1 MKKLDVRLVVNAN
14 NIHEAEAIAQR
25 ELMGLAKLI
34 GMKSGSSIGSCKGDT
49 LSLGCRTYQVAALI
63 EIDGNGDVNG
73 AIAGVQNEWNMRSE
87 IMSSSIFVTEEKH
100 EETPKPATIVCA
112 NCGQILM
119 KGSEYTVNPET
130 TNEYYLCDDCF
141 EVAVD
146 NGVIEHCGHCTRFIS
161 KDELVENPVTHK
173 AVLCPYCGADTDYI

>member
-25 ELMGLAKLI
+25 ELMGMVKLI

-73 AIAGVQNEWNMRSE
+73 AIAGVQNEWNMRSD
-87 IMSSSIFVTEEKH
+87 ILSSSIFVTEEA
-100 EETPKPATIVCA
+100 PKPVTVTCA
-112 NCGQILM
+112 NCGQIM
-119 KGSEYTVNPET
+119 VKGSENIINPET
-130 TNEYYLCDDCF
+130 TNEYYLCDDCL

-146 NGVIEHCGHCTRFIS
+146 NDVVTHCDCCERYVS